1 MHKSEIFK
9 KAHEITK
16 KVIQSGDSYQVTFS
30 AALREIYSDLKKESI
45 MSASMTAREI
55 TAREISVEK
64 VLKLL
69 ESKNFTVEEIDTK
82 EWATYI
88 ECKHGT
94 HYGADYAEIEIDL
107 KGRVVVHFSRGEI
120 KALLLSINQE

>member
-1 MHKSEIFK
+1 MNKSEIFK
-9 KAHEITK
+9 AAHALTK
-16 KVIQSGDSYQVTFS
+16 RFIQAGDSYQVTFAS
-30 AALREIYSDLKKESI
+30 SLREIYSNLKKESV
-45 MSASMTAREI
+45 M

>member
-1 MHKSEIFK
+1 MRKSEIFK

-55 TAREISVEK
+55 SVEK

-69 ESKNFTVEEIDTK
+69 ESKNFTVEEIENK

-88 ECKHGT
+88 ECKKGA

-107 KGRVVVHFSRGEI
+107 KGRVIVHFSRGEI
-120 KALLLSINQE
+120 KALLLSLN

>member
-1 MHKSEIFK
+1 MNKSEIFK

-16 KVIQSGDSYQVTFS
+16 KVIQAGDSYQATFS

-55 TAREISVEK
+55 SAEK

-107 KGRVVVHFSRGEI
+107 KGRIVVHFSRGEI
-120 KALLLSINQE
+120 KSLLLSLN

>member
-45 MSASMTAREI
+45 M

-69 ESKNFTVEEIDTK
+69 ESKNFTVEEIENK

-88 ECKHGT
+88 ECKKGA

-107 KGRVVVHFSRGEI
+107 KGRVIVHFSRGEI
-120 KALLLSINQE
+120 KALLLSLN

>member
-45 MSASMTAREI
+45 MSASMTASM

-69 ESKNFTVEEIDTK
+69 ESKNFTVEEVENK
-82 EWATYI
+82 EWATYV
-88 ECKHGT
+88 ECKKGT

-107 KGRVVVHFSRGEI
+107 KGRVIVHFSRGEI
-120 KALLLSINQE
+120 KALLLSLN

>member
-1 MHKSEIFK
+1 
-9 KAHEITK
+9 
-16 KVIQSGDSYQVTFS
+16 
-30 AALREIYSDLKKESI
+30 
-45 MSASMTAREI
+45 MSASM